1 MQSRGDVPPSPLRN
15 AFAAEFLA
23 WMDRR
28 DEPSTVAEADAAGPW
43 TVRPHP
49 DGGWAVL
56 RAAERL
62 DEGDLPAGVFR
73 QIESARLMAAVLP
86 GTGRDPELRLGADEE
101 PAGYPVEG
109 LAGRAGH
116 IRLFDEGLV
125 AALNVADSLVRSPEA
140 LAWLLE
146 AAGRITLEHA
156 GRILARRLGDS
167 RFAEELDEEL
177 VPAGR

>member
-1 MQSRGDVPPSPLRN
+1 MSSRGDFPLRN
-15 AFAAEFLA
+15 AFAPEFLA

-28 DEPSTVAEADAAGPW
+28 DEPSTVGEADAAGPW

-49 DGGWAVL
+49 DGGYAVM

-62 DEGDLPAGVFR
+62 EEGDRPAGVFR
-73 QIESARLMAAVLP
+73 RIETARLMAAVLP
-86 GTGRDPELRLGADEE
+86 GTGRDAELHLRSHEE
-101 PAGYPVEG
+101 PAGYPVDG
-109 LAGRAGH
+109 ADGREGH

-156 GRILARRLGDS
+156 GRILARRLAD
-167 RFAEELDEEL
+167 AEVAE
-177 VPAGR
+177 PALAGV